1 MVNIFGDSTG
11 KVGPAGPPGPAGA
24 GGGLKE
30 MIQWFP
36 QMILEQTRKKLNS
49 LTLLI
54 ETIPPAKNAD
64 VELTSKNRI
73 TMWKPF
79 NDHKINYFLKPV
91 DCAGEMKS
99 LMPEENRQR
108 YGMVFR
114 KEEEIMYYMKNCPS
128 TLLTLSGAQVFMT
141 MTFLVG
147 QFIEQ
152 NEHESNEEFILS
164 DYRWLAHKP
173 TEIFRGVSIIPKAD
187 NKFDLYLHGAIGE
200 NAVNFSHTC

>member
-54 ETIPPAKNAD
+54 ETIPPAKDAD

-79 NDHKINYFLKPV
+79 NEHEINYI
-91 DCAGEMKS
+91 S
-99 LMPEENRQR
+99 
-108 YGMVFR
+108 
-114 KEEEIMYYMKNCPS
+114 
-128 TLLTLSGAQVFMT
+128 
-141 MTFLVG
+141 
-147 QFIEQ
+147 
-152 NEHESNEEFILS
+152 
-164 DYRWLAHKP
+164 
-173 TEIFRGVSIIPKAD
+173 
-187 NKFDLYLHGAIGE
+187 
-200 NAVNFSHTC
+200 SHL